1 MTTQAQ
7 ERRTE
12 GQGRMLVET
21 LVEVV
26 GNEPGIPAFEA
37 ESVDVSARGMHL
49 RTAYLPDEGAPLVC
63 RFEEH
68 GREIVVEGVV
78 AWRREGARGGEF
90 GVEFTALDARSVD
103 ALREMCEGGEKAA
116 QEAEPPSAAPAEP
129 PHGSGTKV
137 RLHIDGLGSPM
148 KARVRSGDPRRVQ
161 VGSSLEF
168 LKVGR
173 RLEIEDLERGGR
185 RTAHIDSVNVAVD
198 PETRV
203 PQLVVAL
210 RYEGTSGEETTPEPS
225 VADLS
230 GEMQPRTLRIPTEDV
245 SVNGA
250 ARDDDQIEDEGDR
263 EVEALRGKLGVAATH
278 AGEAAMSAGKRM
290 AALSGA
296 AATNFS
302 GWLRGASAKVGEMA
316 KREKPPVRRTTAP
329 APGAPAAVGQR
340 LRPQSGERADADSAP
355 KAGLAAAQGAWA
367 NLPKKKKVMASAGVA
382 LMLATI
388 VALASHR
395 GAPPPGADAAL
406 PKAEPAAVSV
416 GGPVAAAP
424 AAVAANAE
432 PAPNALTEANGVV
445 SADVPLFGATPMA
458 TMEPA
463 PLAPPPSSAAASEEA
478 AERAEAKASVSAA
491 AGDEAFP
498 EEGDK
503 KSKSS
508 KKPEDVAPWGRGK
521 VSNPVIHRLRLDAA
535 GDALQGSLQPTGF
548 TVVVP
553 NRKVMEQGAAIAKRD
568 PRIARV
574 RTVNTPNGAQ
584 ITFQFK
590 DGVPAYRARLRRDF
604 IEILVGASEP
614 AKAEKPASIPAA
626 AKDKSKSKPAAKSHA
641 K

>member
-1 MTTQAQ
+1 MTQAE

-12 GQGRMLVET
+12 GQGRIVVET

-103 ALREMCEGGEKAA
+103 ALRELCDGAEKP
-116 QEAEPPSAAPAEP
+116 QAEPEAAAAAPAEA

-185 RTAHIDSVNVAVD
+185 RTAHIDSVNVAID
-198 PETRV
+198 PQSHV

-210 RYEGTSGEETTPEPS
+210 RYEGVEETTPEPS

-230 GEMQPRTLRIPTEDV
+230 GELQPRTLRIPSEQV
-245 SVNGA
+245 SVEGA
-250 ARDDDQIEDEGDR
+250 AQRDDQIEDEGDR

-278 AGEAAMSAGKRM
+278 AGEAALTAGKRM
-290 AALSGA
+290 AELSSS

-302 GWLRGASAKVGEMA
+302 GWLRGATAKVADMTR
-316 KREKPPVRRTTAP
+316 REKPPVRRTTAP
-329 APGAPAAVGQR
+329 APASAVVEGQR
-340 LRPQSGERADADSAP
+340 LRPQSGERVAAATP
-355 KAGLAAAQGAWA
+355 AKAGVSAVQSAWSG
-367 NLPKKKKVMASAGVA
+367 LPKKKKVMASAGVA

-395 GAPPPGADAAL
+395 GAAPPGAEANL
-406 PKAEPAAVSV
+406 PTAEPAAVGV
-416 GGPVAAAP
+416 ALPAAAP
-424 AAVAANAE
+424 GASAVE
-432 PAPNALTEANGVV
+432 PAPNALTQTNGMV
-445 SADVPLFGATPMA
+445 SADVPLFGPTPMA

-463 PLAPPPSSAAASEEA
+463 PLAPPPSGEVSEEA
-478 AERAEAKASVSAA
+478 AEKAEAKASVSAA
-491 AGDEAFP
+491 ADDESFP
-498 EEGDK
+498 EESDGKADHA
-503 KSKSS
+503 KSS

-521 VSNPVIHRLRLDAA
+521 VTHPVIHRLRLDSA

-553 NRKVMEQGAAIAKRD
+553 SRKVMEQGAGIAKRD

-604 IEILVGASEP
+604 VEFLIGAGEP
-614 AKAEKPASIPAA
+614 KKAEKAPAKKAEKATVAA
-626 AKDKSKSKPAAKSHA
+626 KSKSKPAAKAHS